1 MKQENKSKVKKM
13 EEWHEEDGEKKRK
26 WNLKKKKMGNLNA
39 QRRRRERKQEKP

>member
-13 EEWHEEDGEKKRK
+13 EEWHDVEKKTK
-26 WNLKKKKMGNLNA
+26 MKFEKKKMGNLNA